1 MVVRSEEVG
10 ESTLSLTL
18 VALLLL
24 RLELLRLLLIVLL
37 IVGLAVLGV
46 SGLAHLGLLLYN
58 QSGEGWR
65 SAKREEGRSRREAR
79 RVVWFRLG

>member
-24 RLELLRLLLIVLL
+24 RLLLIVLL
-37 IVGLAVLGV
+37 IVGLAVLRV

-65 SAKREEGRSRREAR
+65 SAKREEGRSRGEAR